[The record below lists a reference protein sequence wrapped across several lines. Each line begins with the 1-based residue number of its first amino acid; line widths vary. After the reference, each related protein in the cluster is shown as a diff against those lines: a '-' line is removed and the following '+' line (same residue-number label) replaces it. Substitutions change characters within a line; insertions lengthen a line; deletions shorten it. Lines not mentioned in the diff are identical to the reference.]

1 MWNLPRRLQH
11 MLDKTR
17 HLDFIAPLLLRV
29 YLVPVFWMAGMQ
41 KWQHFDSTVD
51 WFANPDY
58 GLGLPFPM
66 VLAFLATWTE
76 IIGAIALALGL
87 ALRWISVPLIVTMVV
102 AIFSV
107 HLEFGWQAIADPGAP
122 FATERVMDAADKLAY
137 IKDVVR
143 EHADYDYLTSSG
155 SLVILNNGIEFAFTY
170 LIMLV
175 SLFFTGAGRYLSIDY
190 WIKKR
195 WLPETKA

>member
-1 MWNLPRRLQH
+1 MLNLARRLQQ

-17 HLDFIAPLLLRV
+17 HLDFIAPLLLRL

-51 WFANPDY
+51 WFGNSDY
-58 GLGLPFPM
+58 GLGLPFPLL
-66 VLAFLATWTE
+66 LAFLATWTE
-76 IIGAIALALGL
+76 ILGAIALALGL
-87 ALRWISVPLIVTMVV
+87 ALRWISLPLIVTMLV

-107 HLEFGWQAIADPGAP
+107 HLEFGWQAIADPSAP
-122 FATERVMDAADKLAY
+122 FVTERVMDAVDKLAY
-137 IKDVVR
+137 IKDLVR
-143 EHADYDYLTSSG
+143 DHADYDYLTSSG

-175 SLFFTGAGRYLSIDY
+175 SLFFTGAGRYVSVDY
-190 WIKKR
+190 WLQKR
-195 WLPETKA
+195 WLAGAKS

>member
-1 MWNLPRRLQH
+1 MLNLPRQLQH

-66 VLAFLATWTE
+66 VLSFLATWTE

-175 SLFFTGAGRYLSIDY
+175 SLFFTGAGRYLSVDY
-190 WIKKR
+190 WIRKR
-195 WLPETKA
+195 WLSETQA

>member
-1 MWNLPRRLQH
+1 MLNLPRQLQH

-175 SLFFTGAGRYLSIDY
+175 SLFFTGAGRYLSVDY
-190 WIKKR
+190 WIRKR
-195 WLPETKA
+195 WLSETQA

>member
-1 MWNLPRRLQH
+1 MLNLPRQLQH

-58 GLGLPFPM
+58 GLGLPFHM

-175 SLFFTGAGRYLSIDY
+175 SLFFTGAGRYLSVDY
-190 WIKKR
+190 WIRKR
-195 WLPETKA
+195 WLSETQA

>member
-1 MWNLPRRLQH
+1 

-175 SLFFTGAGRYLSIDY
+175 SLFFTGAGRYLSVDY
-190 WIKKR
+190 WIRKR
-195 WLPETKA
+195 WLSETQA